1 MFTGTIFGQKYIH
14 DLGPGDFEGLKTFNV
29 TMSRNL
35 VLKRVMEALAEE
47 GVFFASEPWPNDI
60 VRIYVKI
67 TERNALI
74 NAIEIW
80 EARVQS
86 GIISP

>member
-1 MFTGTIFGQKYIH
+1 MFTGTLFGRKYIH
-14 DLGPGDFEGLKTFNV
+14 DSGHSDLEGLKTFNV

-35 VLKRVMEALAEE
+35 VSQRVMEALAKE
-47 GVFFASEPWPNDI
+47 GVFFASEPWPDDI

-67 TERNALI
+67 TEKNALV

-80 EARVQS
+80 EAKVQS
-86 GIISP
+86 